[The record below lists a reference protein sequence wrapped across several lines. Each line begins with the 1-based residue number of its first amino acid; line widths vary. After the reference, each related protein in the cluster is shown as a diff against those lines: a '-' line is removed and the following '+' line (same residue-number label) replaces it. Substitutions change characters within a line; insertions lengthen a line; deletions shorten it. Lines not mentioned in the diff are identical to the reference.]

1 MNQSKPTSVAEK
13 RPNEVKAPQAVVHIK
28 HSITL
33 RQYKIW
39 LVILQKYR
47 EFYEIGGEFDEDG
60 FYRFQKSELDKI
72 IGYETNKEEIRRD
85 LIALRKEDIII
96 SILEKGGEKA
106 EEGMG
111 FISRWR
117 LTSKTIAI
125 ELPPFL
131 KNVMKGLDQPRAMFQ
146 LLNWQ
151 IFNHFSGK
159 YEAIIYKL
167 CRDYV
172 GAKNTPYMTIDE
184 FREYM
189 GLKNNEY
196 TDFKILNHHVIKKPV
211 ESINESAVSD
221 ISVSV
226 QYRTEGRKKLGLYF
240 VVSRKNQT
248 SIPFPELEQNK
259 AFRFSKVHIEAFTQ
273 MEYLALRKPE
283 EIELCIERANEYGEG
298 EAVKG
303 KEPNYGALYRKAI
316 NEGWHVSYADKKA
329 EKEAIAEE
337 KRKEQQRTE
346 DAKKL
351 EAQKAQEQRAWIE
364 ATLATFN
371 TLSEDRKTELRTV
384 YAETLLDIT
393 RKSFDKQGEN
403 APMHRMKFA
412 RFFEAQGMK

>member
-1 MNQSKPTSVAEK
+1 MLTTSQKNQPET
-13 RPNEVKAPQAVVHIK
+13 VKAPQAVVHIK
-28 HSITL
+28 HTISL

-47 EFYEIGGEFDEDG
+47 DFYETGEQYDEDG
-60 FYRFQKSELDKI
+60 FYRLPKAELDEM
-72 IGYETNKEEIRRD
+72 IGYETTKADIRRD

-172 GAKNTPYMTIDE
+172 GAKNTPYMTVDE

-189 GLKNNEY
+189 GLKNGEHEE
-196 TDFKILNHHVIKKPV
+196 FKNLSRRVIEMPV
-211 ESINESAVSD
+211 KRINESDVSD
-221 ISVSV
+221 ITVEFVYKKS
-226 QYRTEGRKKLGLYF
+226 GRKVLGLYF
-240 VVSRKNQT
+240 SVKKKQQT
-248 SIPFPELEQNK
+248 SIPFPELEQNE
-259 AFRFSKVHIEAFTQ
+259 AFRFAKVHIEAFTQ
-273 MEYLALRKPE
+273 MEYLALRKSE

-298 EAVKG
+298 ETAKG

-316 NEGWHVSYADKKA
+316 NEGWHASYADKKA
-329 EKEAIAEE
+329 KKEAVEQVKRREKQQAEE
-337 KRKEQQRTE
+337 AQKS
-346 DAKKL
+346 
-351 EAQKAQEQRAWIE
+351 EAQKAQEQKAWIE
-364 ATLATFN
+364 STLARFATQ
-371 TLSEDRKTELRTV
+371 SADRKTELRTT
-384 YAETLLDIT
+384 YAATLSDIT
-393 RKSFDKQGEN
+393 RKSFDKDHEQ

-412 RFFEAQGMK
+412 KFFEAQEE

>member
-1 MNQSKPTSVAEK
+1 MKNNAIQKKETQEV
-13 RPNEVKAPQAVVHIK
+13 VKAPQAVVHIK

-47 EFYEIGGEFDEDG
+47 DFYEAGEQYDEDG
-60 FYRFQKSELDKI
+60 FYRFQKAELDKI
-72 IGYETNKEEIRRD
+72 LGYETSKDEFRRD

-167 CRDYV
+167 CRDYI
-172 GAKNTPYMTIDE
+172 GAKNTPYMTIAE
-184 FREYM
+184 FRDYM
-189 GLKNNEY
+189 GLKPSEY
-196 TDFKILNHHVIKKPV
+196 EQFMDLNKFVIKKPV
-211 ESINESAVSD
+211 DKINESAVSD

-248 SIPFPELEQNK
+248 SIPFPELEQNE
-259 AFRFSKVHIEAFTQ
+259 AFRFAKVHIEAFTQ
-273 MEYLALRKPE
+273 MEYLALRKSE

-298 EAVKG
+298 EAAKG

-316 NEGWHVSYADKKA
+316 SEGWHTSYADKKA
-329 EKEAIAEE
+329 KKEAVTQA
-337 KRKEQQRTE
+337 KK
-346 DAKKL
+346 DAKRQED
-351 EAQKAQEQRAWIE
+351 EAAQEEARKRQEQKAWIE
-364 ATLATFN
+364 STLARFATM
-371 TLSEDRKTELRTV
+371 SEDRKAELRAA
-384 YAETLLDIT
+384 YAATLSDIT
-393 RKSFDKQGEN
+393 KPSFDQAHEQ
-403 APMHRMKFA
+403 APMHRLKFA
-412 RFFEAQGMK
+412 QFLETQEMQ

>member
-1 MNQSKPTSVAEK
+1 MEKSTKNIEELKSK
-13 RPNEVKAPQAVVHIK
+13 EVLKAPQAVVHIK

-39 LVILQKYR
+39 LVLLQKYR
-47 EFYEIGGEFDEDG
+47 EFYEEGESFDEDG
-60 FYRFQKSELDKI
+60 FYRFQKSDLDKI
-72 IGYETNKEEIRRD
+72 IGYETNKEEIKRD

-96 SILEKGGEKA
+96 SVLEKGGEKA

-167 CRDYV
+167 CRDYI
-172 GAKNTPYMTIDE
+172 GAKNTPYMTIEE
-184 FREYM
+184 FRSYM
-189 GLKNNEY
+189 GLKPNEY
-196 TDFKILNHHVIKKPV
+196 EPFMKLNEWVIKKPV
-211 ESINESAVSD
+211 DKINKSEVSD

-248 SIPFPELEQNK
+248 SIPFPELEQNP
-259 AFRFSKVHIEAFTQ
+259 AFQFAKVHIEASMQ

-298 EAVKG
+298 EATKG
-303 KEPNYGALYRKAI
+303 KEPNYGAIYRKAI
-316 NEGWHVSYADKKA
+316 NEGWHTSYADKKA
-329 EKEAIAEE
+329 KKEAVEAQ
-337 KRKEQQRTE
+337 KRKETE
-346 DAKKL
+346 REQDA
-351 EAQKAQEQRAWIE
+351 AQKKAAE
-364 ATLATFN
+364 AAKTDSWLRDTLAAFAE
-371 TLSEDRKTELRTV
+371 LPEERKSELRGI
-384 YAETLLDIT
+384 YASGLADIT
-393 RKSFDKQGEN
+393 RKSFDKQAEN

-412 RFFEAQGMK
+412 KFAEQYLNK

>member
-1 MNQSKPTSVAEK
+1 MEK
-13 RPNEVKAPQAVVHIK
+13 KSRSIAKESPQEVVKAPQAVVHIK

-39 LVILQKYR
+39 LVILQNYR
-47 EFYEIGGEFDEDG
+47 DFYEAGEQYDEDG
-60 FYRFQKSELDKI
+60 FYRFQKAELDKI
-72 IGYETNKEEIRRD
+72 LGYETSKEEIRRD

-172 GAKNTPYMTIDE
+172 GAKNTPYMTIAE
-184 FREYM
+184 FRDYM
-189 GLKNNEY
+189 GLKSTEYEEFMKLNEW
-196 TDFKILNHHVIKKPV
+196 VIKKPV
-211 ESINESAVSD
+211 AKINESAVSD

-248 SIPFPELEQNK
+248 SIPFPELEQNE
-259 AFRFSKVHIEAFTQ
+259 AFRFAKVHIEAFTQ
-273 MEYLALRKPE
+273 MEYLALRKSE

-298 EAVKG
+298 ETAKG

-316 NEGWHVSYADKKA
+316 NEGWHASYADKKA
-329 EKEAIAEE
+329 KKEAVEQVKRREKQQAEE
-337 KRKEQQRTE
+337 AQKS
-346 DAKKL
+346 

-364 ATLATFN
+364 STLATFN
-371 TLSEDRKTELRTV
+371 TLSDDRKNELRAA
-384 YAETLLDIT
+384 YSASLSDIT
-393 RKSFDKQGEN
+393 RKSFDKQGEH

-412 RFFEAQGMK
+412 RFFEEQGKK